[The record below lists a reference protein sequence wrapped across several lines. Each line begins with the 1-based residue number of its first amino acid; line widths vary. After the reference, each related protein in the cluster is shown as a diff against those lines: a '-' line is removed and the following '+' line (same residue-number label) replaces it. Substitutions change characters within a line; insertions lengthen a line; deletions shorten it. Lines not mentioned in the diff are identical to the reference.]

1 MRNMEE
7 PSIGQRVRALREQ
20 RGFTLRELGRRAGVS
35 ASYLS
40 RLEDGYTNP
49 KLTELK
55 LVASALEVPLAVV
68 TGEEI
73 SDEMTKRINAHPTLA
88 GRVGALLDVYEG
100 ADETRRTLIE
110 TIMDSVAQLAPQSHY
125 NANNDTYFY
134 SRQLVS
140 A

>member
-1 MRNMEE
+1 MD
-7 PSIGQRVRALREQ
+7 SKQIGARIKALREQ
-20 RGFTLRELGRRAGVS
+20 RGWTLREMNRRVGLS
-35 ASYLS
+35 PSYFS
-40 RLEDGYTNP
+40 RLEDGYTDP
-49 KLTELK
+49 RLADLK
-55 LVASALEVPLAVV
+55 LIADAFGVPLSTVV
-68 TGEEI
+68 GEVET
-73 SDEMTKRINAHPTLA
+73 SVEMTKRINAHPTLA

-125 NANNDTYFY
+125 NANNDKYFY